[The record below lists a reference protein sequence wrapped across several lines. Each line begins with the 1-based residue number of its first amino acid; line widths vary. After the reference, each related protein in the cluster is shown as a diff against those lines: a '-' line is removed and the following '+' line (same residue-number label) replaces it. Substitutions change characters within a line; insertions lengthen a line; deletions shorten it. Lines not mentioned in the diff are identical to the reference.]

1 METIAKKTFTFY
13 HDPGHGWLKVNK
25 KDLVELS
32 LEDKISRYSYQSG
45 DNIYLEEDCDATL
58 FQQSYKAKYGE
69 LIYKEVYQDN
79 IFIRRLPGY
88 ERI

>member
-45 DNIYLEEDCDATL
+45 DNIYFRRGLRCYTIP
-58 FQQSYKAKYGE
+58 AK
-69 LIYKEVYQDN
+69 L
-79 IFIRRLPGY
+79 
-88 ERI
+88 